1 MARRSI
7 CGNSRWSADETR
19 TGACK
24 FRGAA
29 IPENIVQYLT
39 TLVRSWSGGSLGFT
53 CHTGD
58 LSWDELIAWVQDAER
73 LGYSAFCTTEE
84 SGKDAFAVLAVLA
97 HETTTINLGTA
108 IVNFYSR
115 TPTLLAMSA
124 RSIFDLSGGRFGPLG
139 LGAGGIGFM
148 QRGHGITTERPL
160 ARAKETVA
168 IVRGLLTQ
176 KKFSYDGEW
185 FKPKDF
191 HLREGPIGE
200 GAPPI
205 WLAGL
210 GPKMVGTAAEVA
222 DGVIANWLTE
232 ESLGEYRGL
241 IERGAQSA
249 GRDPAEVQIATLLMT
264 CVDPQDDAAVF
275 AARRGLAFYCASEH
289 YLHIADICGLGGDA
303 RKVKVAWE
311 ERDFDRATHL
321 VSDRLLDK
329 FSLAGTPEQNAKRIK
344 WLFDNGVYPIVYPL
358 PRHARMVEDHHTTI
372 RLAAEW
378 ARWSSQVAASD

>member
-1 MARRSI
+1 MDRR
-7 CGNSRWSADETR
+7 W
-19 TGACK
+19 TG
-24 FRGAA
+24 R
-29 IPENIVQYLT
+29 N
-39 TLVRSWSGGSLGFT
+39 LGFT
-53 CHTGD
+53 CHTAD
-58 LSWDELIAWVQDAER
+58 LSWDELIPWVQEAER

-97 HETTTINLGTA
+97 RETKTISLGTA

-124 RSIFDLSGGRFGPLG
+124 RSIHDLSGGRFGPFG

-148 QRGHGITTERPL
+148 QRGHGIVIEKPL

-176 KKFSYDGEW
+176 KKFSYDGQW
-185 FKPKDF
+185 FKPHDF

-210 GPKMVGTAAEVA
+210 GPKMVGTAAAVA

-232 ESLGEYRGL
+232 ESLAEYRGL
-241 IERGAQSA
+241 IKEGAKSA
-249 GRDPAEVQIATLLMT
+249 GRDPSSVQIATLLMT
-264 CVDPQDDAAVF
+264 CVDPGDEAAIF
-275 AARRGLAFYCASEH
+275 AARRGIGFYCASEH
-289 YLHIADICGLGGDA
+289 YLHIADICGLGDDA

-311 ERDFDRATHL
+311 ERDFDRATNL
-321 VSDRLLDK
+321 VSDRLLEK
-329 FSLAGTPEQNAKRIK
+329 FSLAGSARENAQRIQ
-344 WLFDNGVYPIVYPL
+344 WLFDNSVYPIVYPL
-358 PRHARMVEDHHTTI
+358 PRHARMVEDHHTTL

-378 ARWSSQVAASD
+378 ARSFPGVAPEPVR

>member
-1 MARRSI
+1 MD
-7 CGNSRWSADETR
+7 SRW
-19 TGACK
+19 TGRK
-24 FRGAA
+24 
-29 IPENIVQYLT
+29 
-39 TLVRSWSGGSLGFT
+39 LGFT

-58 LSWDELIAWVQDAER
+58 LGWGELIAWVEAAEH

-97 HETTTINLGTA
+97 RETKTIGLGTA

-124 RSIFDLSGGRFGPLG
+124 RSIHDLSHGRFGPFG

-148 QRGHGITTERPL
+148 QRGHGIVTEKPL

-176 KKFSYDGEW
+176 KKFSYDGQW
-185 FKPKDF
+185 FKPQDF
-191 HLREGPIGE
+191 HLREGPIDG

-222 DGVIANWLTE
+222 DGVIANWLTD
-232 ESLGEYRGL
+232 ESLAEYRGL
-241 IERGAQSA
+241 IDQGAKSA
-249 GRDPAEVQIATLLMT
+249 GRDPSAVQLATLLMT
-264 CVDPQDDAAVF
+264 CVDPNDEAAVF
-275 AARRGLAFYCASEH
+275 AARRGIAFYCASDH
-289 YLHIADICGLGGDA
+289 YLHIADICGLGADA
-303 RKVKVAWE
+303 RKVKAAWE

-321 VSDRLLDK
+321 VSDALLRK
-329 FSLAGTPEQNAKRIK
+329 FCLAGTPRENTDRIE
-344 WLFDNGVYPIVYPL
+344 WLFDNDVYPIVYPL
-358 PRHARMVEDHHTTI
+358 PRRERMVDDHYAVLRSVST
-372 RLAAEW
+372 LARAEI
-378 ARWSSQVAASD
+378 AATGE

>member
-1 MARRSI
+1 MDAR
-7 CGNSRWSADETR
+7 
-19 TGACK
+19 
-24 FRGAA
+24 F
-29 IPENIVQYLT
+29 
-39 TLVRSWSGGSLGFT
+39 SGRKLGFT

-58 LSWDELIAWVQDAER
+58 LSWDELIEWVRRGET

-97 HETTTINLGTA
+97 RETRTIGLGTA

-124 RSIFDLSGGRFGPLG
+124 RSIYDLSGGRFGPFG

-148 QRGHGITTERPL
+148 QRGHGIVTDKPL
-160 ARAKETVA
+160 ARARETVA

-176 KKFSYDGEW
+176 KKFSYDGQW
-185 FKPKDF
+185 FKPNDF

-222 DGVIANWLTE
+222 DGVIANWLTD
-232 ESLGEYRGL
+232 ESLAEYRDL
-241 IERGAQSA
+241 IEKGADSA
-249 GRDPAEVQIATLLMT
+249 GRDTSDFQIATLLMT
-264 CVDPQDDAAVF
+264 CVDPDDDAAIF
-275 AARRGLAFYCASEH
+275 AARRGIAFYCASTH
-289 YLHIADICGLGGDA
+289 YLHIADICGLGADA

-321 VSDRLLDK
+321 VSDALLDK
-329 FSLAGTPEQNAKRIK
+329 FCLVGAPDKNAARIQ

-358 PRHARMVEDHHTTI
+358 PRRERMVEDHHSV
-372 RLAAEW
+372 LEQASGW
-378 ARWSSQVAASD
+378 AQVLDVAPADRQTV